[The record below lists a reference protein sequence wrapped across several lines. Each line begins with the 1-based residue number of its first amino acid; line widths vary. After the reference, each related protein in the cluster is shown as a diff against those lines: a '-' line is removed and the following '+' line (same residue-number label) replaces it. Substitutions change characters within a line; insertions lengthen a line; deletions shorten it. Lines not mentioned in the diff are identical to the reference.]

1 MFAVI
6 VGCSTVGYYLTRTL
20 SAGGHEVV
28 VVEQSAAR
36 CQLLDEEFG
45 SVSLLGDGTDPA
57 TLARAGTTRAD
68 LVVALT
74 GSDATNL
81 VICQLSKRR
90 FQAARTMALV
100 KDPKNQGLFNEMG
113 VDAVVN
119 SIQLLLASIE
129 EGLPERRLT
138 HLLNLRG
145 TTMELVKITIP
156 EDAGV
161 IDRRLGDI
169 ELPPN
174 TFVTLVIKKGNAELP
189 DSHTELKAEDE
200 LVLVTATGDEPTVYE
215 ILTGV

>member
-6 VGCSTVGYYLTRTL
+6 VGCSAVGYYLTRTL

-28 VVEQSAAR
+28 VVERSPAR
-36 CQLLDEEFG
+36 CELLDEEFG
-45 SVSLLGDGTDPA
+45 SVSLAGDGTDPA
-57 TLARAGTTRAD
+57 TLERAGATRAD

-90 FQAARTMALV
+90 FQTARTMALV
-100 KDPKNQGLFNEMG
+100 KDPKNQGIFNEMG

-156 EDAGV
+156 EDAGI
-161 IDRRLGDI
+161 IDQRLGDI

-174 TFVTLVIKKGNAELP
+174 TFVTLVIKNGNAELP
-189 DSHTELKAEDE
+189 DSHTALKAEDE